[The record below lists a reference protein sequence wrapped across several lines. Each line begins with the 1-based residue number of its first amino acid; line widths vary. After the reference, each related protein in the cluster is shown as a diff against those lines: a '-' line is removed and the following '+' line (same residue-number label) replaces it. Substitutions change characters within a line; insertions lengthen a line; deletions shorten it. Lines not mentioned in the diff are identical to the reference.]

1 MDLNIYS
8 QNSENSKTL
17 KFIAVTTLILFS
29 RSYDAYCT
37 HTLTPDLSKEA
48 NPLVTVAGVSSWS
61 VLLIILGCLTA
72 YALFA
77 FYIRTYKPTNLL
89 PEEKGYSL
97 NHFVA
102 FLFLGYKD
110 QWFATLYKLPS
121 SLNRFN
127 NYMGEVLTKCLVYAG
142 VVSTLMWILIHNS
155 EYYRSIHSAPFIY
168 SILIVGCFA
177 IIFRWNKSEYKLYLQ
192 SN

>member
-1 MDLNIYS
+1 MKIA
-8 QNSENSKTL
+8 KKHL
-17 KFIAVTTLILFS
+17 KFFTLTTWILFS

-77 FYIRTYKPTNLL
+77 FYIRTYKPTSLL
-89 PEEKGYSL
+89 PEEKGFSF

-121 SLNRFN
+121 SLKRFN
-127 NYMGEVLTKCLVYAG
+127 NYMGEVLTKCLAFAG
-142 VVSTLMWILIHNS
+142 LVSTLMWILIHNS
-155 EYYRSIHSAPFIY
+155 EYYRSIHSAPIIY
-168 SILIVGCFA
+168 TILIVGCFA
-177 IIFRWNKSEYKLYLQ
+177 IIYRWNKSEYQRYSILD
-192 SN
+192 

>member
-1 MDLNIYS
+1 MLKLPKN
-8 QNSENSKTL
+8 L
-17 KFIAVTTLILFS
+17 KFIAVTAWILFS

-61 VLLIILGCLTA
+61 VLLIILSCLTA

-77 FYIRTYKPTNLL
+77 FYVRTYKPTNLL
-89 PEEKGYSL
+89 PEEKGYSF

-127 NYMGEVLTKCLVYAG
+127 NYMGEVLTKGLAYAG
-142 VVSTLMWILIHNS
+142 LVSTLMWILIHNS
-155 EYYRSIHSAPFIY
+155 EYYSSIHNAPIIY
-168 SILIVGCFA
+168 TILIGGCSL
-177 IIFRWNKSEYKLYLQ
+177 IIYKWNKGEYANYTGC
-192 SN
+192 N

>member
-1 MDLNIYS
+1 MLKLPKN
-8 QNSENSKTL
+8 L
-17 KFIAVTTLILFS
+17 KFIAVTAWILFS

-77 FYIRTYKPTNLL
+77 FYIRTYKPTSLL
-89 PEEKGYSL
+89 PEEKGYSF

-121 SLNRFN
+121 SFTRFN
-127 NYMGEVLTKCLVYAG
+127 NYMGEVLTKCLAFAG
-142 VVSTLMWILIHNS
+142 LISTLMWLLIHNS
-155 EYYRSIHSAPFIY
+155 EYYRSIHSAPIIY
-168 SILIVGCFA
+168 TILIGGCFA